1 MRREAKMT
9 KHLLPLKMFPLTV
22 YHPGLRSAQKFFFSK
37 FRIMTILDT
46 LSREATLSFS
56 ISVELT
62 LEEIISRF

>member
-9 KHLLPLKMFPLTV
+9 KHLLPLKVFQLTL

-37 FRIMTILDT
+37 FRMGT